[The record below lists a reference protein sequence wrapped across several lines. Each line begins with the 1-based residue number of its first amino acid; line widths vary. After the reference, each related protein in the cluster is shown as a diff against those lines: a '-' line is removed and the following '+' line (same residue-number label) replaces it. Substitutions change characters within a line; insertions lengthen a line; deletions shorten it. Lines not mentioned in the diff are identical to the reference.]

1 VRYTGPRKIVHSV
14 RASQAGKGGQ
24 ERAGDRQGQGGVGG
38 VARRFPQVEPQVC
51 CGFVSSGRL
60 HLLRRSLAALIEH
73 FEVQSPK
80 PQTLD

>member
-1 VRYTGPRKIVHSV
+1 MRYTGPRKIVHSV

-24 ERAGDRQGQGGVGG
+24 ERAGDRQGHGGVGAAL

-60 HLLRRSLAALIEH
+60 LLLRRSLAALIEH

-80 PQTLD
+80 KS